1 MRKACT
7 DMPTLAKEDWPMLA
21 AKVHP
26 DLLYRI
32 ARVMKK
38 QAVTSRPT
46 WLIAVLEKALAEQEA
61 AGQ

>member
-1 MRKACT
+1 
-7 DMPTLAKEDWPMLA
+7 MPTLAKEDWPMLA